1 MQNVLDDNNMT
12 HVVCDAFANDTAIP
26 DPKWISKFILNRT
39 KPGSIILIHMPEQGV
54 REWNYEAMRLTL
66 QGLKDRNIKVVT
78 LTELRNMSN
87 K

>member
-1 MQNVLDDNNMT
+1 MQEVLDANGYTNVM
-12 HVVCDAFANDTAIP
+12 CDAFANDTAIP
-26 DPKWISKFILNRT
+26 DAEWISKSILDQV
-39 KPGSIILIHMPEQGV
+39 KPGSIVLIHMPEKGV

-78 LTELRNMSN
+78 LTELSNMSN

>member
-1 MQNVLDDNNMT
+1 
-12 HVVCDAFANDTAIP
+12 
-26 DPKWISKFILNRT
+26 
-39 KPGSIILIHMPEQGV
+39 MPEKGV

-78 LTELRNMSN
+78 LTELSNMSN